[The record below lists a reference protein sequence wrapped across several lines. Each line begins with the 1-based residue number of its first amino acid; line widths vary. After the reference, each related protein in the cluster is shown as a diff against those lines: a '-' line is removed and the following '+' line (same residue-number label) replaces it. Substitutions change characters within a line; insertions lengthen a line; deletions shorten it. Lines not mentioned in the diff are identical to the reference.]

1 MEDVKEVILSVLR
14 TAVKA
19 MLAVL
24 VVVIIYRGALIG
36 YEVGYRVFSEQPVST
51 GEGTDI
57 TVTISEGMG
66 SSEIADLLEE
76 EGVIRS
82 ALIFKLQN
90 RLSSYKKTMK
100 AGTYTLNTS
109 MTNDE
114 IMEALSEGSDGE

>member
-1 MEDVKEVILSVLR
+1 MGDVKEIILSVLR
-14 TAVKA
+14 TAVKI

-24 VVVIIYRGALIG
+24 VAVVIYRGALLG
-36 YEVGYRVFSEQPVST
+36 YEIGYRVFAEEPVSS

-57 TVTISEGMG
+57 TVTISEGMDSG
-66 SSEIADLLEE
+66 DIADLLEE
-76 EGVIRS
+76 KGIIRS

-90 RLSSYKKTMK
+90 RLSSYKTTMK

-114 IMEALSEGSDGE
+114 IMEELSTSSGE